1 MRNIFLKK
9 KFTFFTFSQKSI
21 IALGGIT
28 LLALVIELFCFSF
41 SDDKKDGEYQQFFN
55 RISKVIS
62 VPIPHNLSFAGEKV
76 PITDFSVR
84 EAADREFSINTY
96 WQSQTLLIEK
106 RTSRWFPVIEPILK
120 RNNIPDDF
128 KYISLVESQLTNVVS
143 PQGAAGFW
151 QFIPTTAK
159 NYGLEVNEEV
169 DERYNVVKATQA
181 ACDYFNESYKQF
193 NNWTLVA
200 ASYNLGMTGVQAQI
214 DKQKVKSYY
223 DLLLNDETSRYIF
236 RILAMK
242 SIIVNP
248 KSYGF
253 TLRKKDLYPII
264 PTKKI

>member
-1 MRNIFLKK
+1 
-9 KFTFFTFSQKSI
+9 
-21 IALGGIT
+21 
-28 LLALVIELFCFSF
+28 
-41 SDDKKDGEYQQFFN
+41 
-55 RISKVIS
+55 
-62 VPIPHNLSFAGEKV
+62 
-76 PITDFSVR
+76 
-84 EAADREFSINTY
+84 
-96 WQSQTLLIEK
+96 
-106 RTSRWFPVIEPILK
+106 
-120 RNNIPDDF
+120 
-128 KYISLVESQLTNVVS
+128 LVESQLTNVVS

-264 PTKKI
+264 PTKKIIIDSTVYNLAEFALTQNINYKTLKLFNPWLRNNSLTNSDKKKYQIDIPKNGVMIYDIDGNYDGSDIINPSDTATLVLPKTIIKDSLRLE